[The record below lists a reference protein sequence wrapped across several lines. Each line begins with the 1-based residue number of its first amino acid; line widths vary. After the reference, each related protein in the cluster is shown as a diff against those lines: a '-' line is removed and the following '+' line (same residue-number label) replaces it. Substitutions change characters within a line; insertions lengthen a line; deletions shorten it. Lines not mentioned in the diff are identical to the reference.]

1 VGHTANHA
9 IVVAQ
14 LYTKGE
20 FRGLA
25 PFIVQLRD
33 SETHRA
39 MPGIDIGDIGTKLG
53 MKGVNNGY
61 LGLKNVR
68 VPLNNMLMKNQQVL
82 PDGTY
87 VAPKSSVLTYG
98 PMVRLKIFTIP

>member
-1 VGHTANHA
+1 MGHTANHA
-9 IVVAQ
+9 VVVAQ

-33 SETHRA
+33 SDTHKP

-53 MKGVNNGY
+53 MKAVNNGY

-87 VAPKSSVLTYG
+87 VAPKNSVLTYG
-98 PMVRLKIFTIP
+98 TMVRQPFLI